1 MKIVVQRVSKA
12 SVSVNHRLVS
22 QINHGFLL
30 FVGVQKEDTLQDVL
44 WCVNKVSG
52 LRIFEDDQGKMNLN
66 LSQVDGE
73 ILSVSQFTLA
83 ASVVKGNRPS
93 FTDSEEPD
101 RANELYELFNE
112 ELRKRGHSVVTGVFQ
127 EMMEVSLINDGPV
140 TILIESR
147 KRNGN

>member
-12 SVSVNHRLVS
+12 SVSVNHCLVS

-30 FVGVQKEDTLQDVL
+30 FVGVQKEDTRQDVL

-52 LRIFEDDQGKMNLN
+52 LRIFEDEKGKMNLN
-66 LSQVDGE
+66 LSQVNGE

-93 FTDSEEPD
+93 FTDSEEPFQ
-101 RANELYELFNE
+101 ANELYELFNE
-112 ELRKRGHSVVTGVFQ
+112 ELRKRGHSVFTGVFQ